1 MSASGRRIG
10 FVLCSDASAPL
21 PSTRISVFN
30 VLPAL
35 RAAGYDP
42 RIAFAPP
49 QPTERPDVSGLAARL
64 IADGIDIAY
73 FQKVHGPGV
82 RAEIETLRQA
92 GVRTVYGVC
101 DRIDDDMVRLTD
113 ATVIVTDYLKQQ
125 HAPELQARIH
135 VVHDGIEHPEVRCRE
150 DIAAGDGRLRAIL
163 VTSGSPETVPV
174 LGRPPRWLAL
184 TVVGQYPERETPLQA
199 LRARLR
205 RVRHAPPGERLERL
219 RGYAFTARAW
229 QPQRVYEDLAGAEIG
244 IIPVDMRP
252 DPLPGRQVSYWQV
265 KSENRLTLKMAA
277 GLAVVASPVPSYLD
291 IIEQGVNGYIAHS
304 RADWLAAL
312 DALRDPQ
319 HRQSVGAAARASV
332 LQRYSIDEQ
341 ARRLIA
347 VFDGLRGTSQPAGDA
362 ALLRMP

>member
-1 MSASGRRIG
+1 M
-10 FVLCSDASAPL
+10 LCSGAAAPL

-92 GVRTVYGVC
+92 GVRIVYGVC
-101 DRIDDDMVRLTD
+101 DRIDDDMVRLSD
-113 ATVIVTDYLKQQ
+113 ATVVVTEYLKQQ

-135 VVHDGIEHPEVRCRE
+135 VVHDGIEHPDVRRQE
-150 DIAAGDGRLRAIL
+150 DITAGDHRLRAIL

-174 LGRPPRWLAL
+174 LGRPPRWLDL

-229 QPQRVYEDLAGAEIG
+229 QPQRVYEDLAYAQVG
-244 IIPVDMRP
+244 IIAVDMHL
-252 DPLPGRQVSYWQV
+252 DPLPGRQISYWQV
-265 KSENRLTLKMAA
+265 KSENRLTLKMAV

-341 ARRLIA
+341 ARRLMA
-347 VFDGLRGTSQPAGDA
+347 VFDGLSGAPQPAGDA
-362 ALLRMP
+362 TLLRAQ